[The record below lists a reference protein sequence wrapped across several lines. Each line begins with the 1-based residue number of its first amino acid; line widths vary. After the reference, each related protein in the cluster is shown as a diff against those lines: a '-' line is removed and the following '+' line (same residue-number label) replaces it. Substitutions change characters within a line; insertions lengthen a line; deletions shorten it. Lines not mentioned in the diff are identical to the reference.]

1 MLIDVELTQHADGHY
16 VARALQIPDMEIE
29 AASREVALEQMRAA
43 LVARRRSG
51 VELIQIDIG
60 DADETVPTAW
70 PQHAGAFP
78 DDDAYREMLAEVERQ
93 RRALDQ
99 HDAA

>member
-1 MLIDVELTQHADGHY
+1 MLIDVEVTQHADGHY

-29 AASREVALEQMRAA
+29 AASREAALEQMRAA

-60 DADETVPTAW
+60 DADETVPTNW
-70 PQHAGAFP
+70 PRHAGAFP

-93 RRALDQ
+93 RRVLDQ
-99 HDAA
+99 HAAA